1 MCTLGYGGGI
11 VPVCAFLAGVE
22 CGLDVFLAG
31 RSCRI
36 KLAFSLKCI
45 RIYGCKKKNAMYNA
59 GLATSVV
66 CL

>member
-11 VPVCAFLAGVE
+11 MPVCAFLAGVE

-45 RIYGCKKKNAMYNA
+45 RIYGCKKNAMYNA

>member
-45 RIYGCKKKNAMYNA
+45 RIYGCKKKTLCTM
-59 GLATSVV
+59 LV
-66 CL
+66 